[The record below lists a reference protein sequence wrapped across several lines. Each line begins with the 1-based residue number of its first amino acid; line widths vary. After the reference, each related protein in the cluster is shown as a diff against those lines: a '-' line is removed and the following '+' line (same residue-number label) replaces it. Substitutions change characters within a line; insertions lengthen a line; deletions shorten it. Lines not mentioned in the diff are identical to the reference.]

1 MTPDRPDA
9 AALLATARS
18 LLKDKILPAVP
29 DDRRLDML
37 MVLSAMGLAERA
49 LSDSTD
55 ALPLRQEARL
65 LALGGEQGGAASL
78 AGAIRAGTWDDP
90 ATADPLYR
98 ALVEDTRDRLARANP
113 KYLAAFDAGR

>member
-1 MTPDRPDA
+1 MTIDQPDA

-18 LLKDKILPAVP
+18 LLKDEILPAVP

-49 LSDSTD
+49 LNDSTD

-65 LALGGEQGGAASL
+65 LALGSEQVDAAGL
-78 AGAIRAGTWDDP
+78 AHAIRSGTWDDP
-90 ATADPLYR
+90 GITDPLYR
-98 ALVEDTRDRLARANP
+98 ALVEDTRDRLSRANP
-113 KYLAAFDAGR
+113 KYLAALDADR

>member
-1 MTPDRPDA
+1 MTTDRPEA

-18 LLKDKILPAVP
+18 LLKDEILPTVP

-65 LALGGEQGGAASL
+65 LALGSGQRDAAAL
-78 AGAIRAGTWDDP
+78 AHSIRAGTWDDP

-98 ALVEDTRDRLARANP
+98 MLVEDTRDRLGRANP
-113 KYLAAFDAGR
+113 KYLAALDADR

>member
-1 MTPDRPDA
+1 MTTDRPDA

-18 LLKDKILPAVP
+18 LLKDEILPAVP

-49 LSDSTD
+49 LNDSSD

-65 LALGGEQGGAASL
+65 LALESGQGDAAAL
-78 AGAIRAGTWDDP
+78 AHAIRSGAWDDP
-90 ATADPLYR
+90 GIADPLYR

-113 KYLAAFDAGR
+113 KYLATLDAGR